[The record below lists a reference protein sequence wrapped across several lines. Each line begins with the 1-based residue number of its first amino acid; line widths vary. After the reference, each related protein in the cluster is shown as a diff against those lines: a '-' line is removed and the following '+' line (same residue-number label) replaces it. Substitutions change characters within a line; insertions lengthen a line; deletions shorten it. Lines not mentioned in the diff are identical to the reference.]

1 MAKPGA
7 SGGLSSQD
15 LATIRKEYGDM
26 SLDESM
32 IPADGSPF
40 TLFRQWLDFAVEM
53 GMIEPNACCLAT
65 ATLQGR
71 PSNRFVLLKDL
82 DSRGFT
88 WYTNYES
95 RKGNELAE
103 NPHAAL
109 TFWWGPL
116 ERSVRV
122 EGVVEKVA
130 AKESDDYFQKRPRGA
145 ELGAWASDQSRPI
158 ADQ

>member
-1 MAKPGA
+1 
-7 SGGLSSQD
+7 
-15 LATIRKEYGDM
+15 M

-32 IPADGSPF
+32 IPEDGSPF
-40 TLFRQWLDFAVEM
+40 TLFKQWLDFAVEM

-71 PSNRFVLLKDL
+71 PSNRYVLLKDL

-103 NPHAAL
+103 NP
-109 TFWWGPL
+109 
-116 ERSVRV
+116 
-122 EGVVEKVA
+122 
-130 AKESDDYFQKRPRGA
+130 
-145 ELGAWASDQSRPI
+145 
-158 ADQ
+158 